1 MSAPGVSDLGR
12 RFAVV
17 VHDVAPG
24 FLPQLARIVEALA
37 PRVGREVAGAVVPCW
52 HGCPIDRSGDGFE
65 RFVAGTFG
73 EVLQHGYTHRQDRPG
88 VLSLFTGRSDELV
101 GLPGAEVRRRLGL
114 GRALLRRVLG
124 VAPAGFVPPAW
135 QVGRGTAVELGACGF
150 RYLATFGA
158 IRAAS
163 GPTVPLSTWSWDW
176 GVLGLLGR
184 VGQRFG
190 DVSWRI
196 RPATLPCVAVHPLDV
211 DRGYLPRVLEVVDRL
226 LGLGRTPGLLSEFL
240 P

>member
-1 MSAPGVSDLGR
+1 MSAMGVSDVGR

-17 VHDVAPG
+17 VHDVAPA
-24 FLPQLARIVEALA
+24 FLPQLARITEALV
-37 PRVGREVAGAVVPCW
+37 PRVGRKVAGAVVPCW
-52 HGCPIDRSGDGFE
+52 HGSPIDGPGGGFE
-65 RFVAGTFG
+65 RFVVSSFG

-101 GLPGAEVRRRLGL
+101 GLPREEVCRRLGL
-114 GRALLRRVLG
+114 GRELLQCALG
-124 VAPAGFVPPAW
+124 IAPAGFVAPAW
-135 QVGRGTAVELGACGF
+135 QFGRMTAGDLGRCGF
-150 RYLATFGA
+150 RYVATFGA
-158 IRAAS
+158 ILAAS
-163 GPTVPLSTWSWDW
+163 GPTIPLCTWSWDW

-190 DVSWRI
+190 DVYWRI
-196 RPATLPCVAVHPLDV
+196 RPATLPCVVVHPADV
-211 DRGYLPRVLEVVDRL
+211 ERGYLPRVLEVVDRL